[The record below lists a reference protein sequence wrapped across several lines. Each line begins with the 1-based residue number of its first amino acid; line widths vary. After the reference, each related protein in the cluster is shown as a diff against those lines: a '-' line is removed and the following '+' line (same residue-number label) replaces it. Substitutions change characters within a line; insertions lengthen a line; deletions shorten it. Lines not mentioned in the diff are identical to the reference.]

1 MKIIRSKNENLTVK
15 EKYLMSMNPEIR
27 RMRDAEGTVIP
38 VENWMLYSDQ
48 DKEGDEQI
56 LLSILSE
63 DDVAY
68 ATNSK
73 TFIEAFSKL
82 CDMFTDSG
90 EEITVLKVIGGQSKA
105 GRHFITCAYA
115 SPVPMLINQ

>member
-1 MKIIRSKNENLTVK
+1 MKVIRSKNENISVK

-38 VENWMLYSDQ
+38 VKNWMLYSDL
-48 DKEGDEQI
+48 DKDGNEQT

-63 DDVAY
+63 DSVAY

-73 TFIEAFSKL
+73 TFMEAFSDL
-82 CDMFTDSG
+82 CDMFADNG
-90 EEITVLKVIGGQSKA
+90 EEITVVKVIGGQSKA

-115 SPVPMLINQ
+115 E